1 MGGDSLPI
9 GPVVPPRHFRTV
21 VVRFETR
28 DAAHYAS
35 GTEDASFSHYG
46 GFVMKKL
53 VVFGAILLT
62 LALALD
68 AQARPRCRRCRGGG
82 CCAVSVENV
91 NETAES
97 MIGGK

>member
-1 MGGDSLPI
+1 MVGA
-9 GPVVPPRHFRTV
+9 FR
-21 VVRFETR
+21 RR
-28 DAAHYAS
+28 NAAQYAS
-35 GTEDASFSHYG
+35 GSEDAALCFNG
-46 GFVMKKL
+46 GSEMKKV

-68 AQARPRCRRCRGGG
+68 AQARPRCRRCRG